1 MKVVCTDLRAR
12 LKEQQKVVIHP
23 ETPKSGK
30 SLPPAGLMDKSR
42 KGITRVQGIFGATQQ
57 EP

>member
-30 SLPPAGLMDKSR
+30 SLPPSRLMDKFR
-42 KGITRVQGIFGATQQ
+42 ERY
-57 EP
+57 